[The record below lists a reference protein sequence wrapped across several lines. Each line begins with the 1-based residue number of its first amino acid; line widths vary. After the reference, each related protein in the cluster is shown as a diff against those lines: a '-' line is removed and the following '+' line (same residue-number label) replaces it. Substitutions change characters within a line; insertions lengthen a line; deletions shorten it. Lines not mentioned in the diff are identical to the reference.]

1 MSLLSVARKKVTWKE
16 KKVIYC
22 WTCYLNCSSKVKIYS
37 VILELNL
44 ALHYSGQEAADA
56 LEADMI
62 GTVLQEGGMLELRDF
77 DSVQARVLITGYT
90 MEK

>member
-1 MSLLSVARKKVTWKE
+1 M
-16 KKVIYC
+16 
-22 WTCYLNCSSKVKIYS
+22 KIYS

-44 ALHYSGQEAADA
+44 ALHYSGQEGADA

-90 MEK
+90 MEKRTLSCWDIFS